1 VAVQA
6 LSYGQV
12 MLLLFISQLLEL
24 VFPKAE
30 ALKKRLK
37 EKFAAEE
44 KKRSAELVSSCHY
57 S

>member
-44 KKRSAELVSSCHY
+44 KKRSA
-57 S
+57 